1 MGVRDK
7 YVNDGMGTDLCRC
20 GMHRTWRS
28 PFPTHRKR
36 SSKFQDQFQTAGTT
50 LSVQIVPNI
59 FEASNVTVNLAVKY
73 ARMTHP
79 GFRACRGRKV
89 RTSRSKLLQ
98 VEVRQSGVVDSAC
111 VE

>member
-7 YVNDGMGTDLCRC
+7 YVNAGTGTDLCRC

-36 SSKFQDQFQTAGTT
+36 SSKFQDQFQAAGTT
-50 LSVQIVPNI
+50 LSVQIGNNI
-59 FEASNVTVNLAVKY
+59 FEALRMVVSLAAEY

-79 GFRACRGRKV
+79 GFRACRGRRV
-89 RTSRSKLLQ
+89 HTPGSNVLYKLKCGKAVWCIRLM
-98 VEVRQSGVVDSAC
+98 
-111 VE
+111 